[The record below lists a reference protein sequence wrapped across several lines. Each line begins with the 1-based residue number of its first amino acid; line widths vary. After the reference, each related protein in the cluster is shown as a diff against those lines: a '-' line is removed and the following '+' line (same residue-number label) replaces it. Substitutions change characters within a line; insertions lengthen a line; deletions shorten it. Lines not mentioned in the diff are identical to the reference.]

1 MFYGYVKL
9 FFRLPT
15 RIYLHL
21 KAEGCERVPRHGPAL
36 IVANHASFLD
46 PIVLGSACPRKVH
59 FVVLQSMYEWKR
71 LRWFYWGMQ
80 TIPVRAEES
89 DPRAVKQAL
98 ARLRRGD
105 LVGIFPEGGRSPD
118 GFLQPP
124 KPGAALLAAVSG
136 APVIPVHIDGAWTA
150 WRPNTLF
157 PVPGR
162 VRVRFGEP
170 IRFGAPGGKQR
181 GREEVDAFSR
191 RIMQAIAALASEG
204 SRESDDPGGG
214 NRAVAARS
222 AGNP

>member
-15 RIYLHL
+15 RIYLGL

-36 IVANHASFLD
+36 IAANHASFLD
-46 PIVLGSACPRKVH
+46 PIVLGSACPRKIH

-98 ARLRRGD
+98 TRLRRGD
-105 LVGIFPEGGRSPD
+105 LVGIFPEGGRSAD
-118 GFLQPP
+118 GFLQPA
-124 KPGAALLAAVSG
+124 KPGAALLAAISG
-136 APVIPVHIDGAWTA
+136 APVIPAHIAGAWSA
-150 WRPNTLF
+150 WKPNTLF

-170 IRFGAPGGKQR
+170 IRIGAPGAKPR

-214 NRAVAARS
+214 NRAAATRS